1 MNSGYGNYGASTY
14 KKSLIGWNYAGGS
27 AREDINDNLNIL
39 RQRSRDLYMGVPLG
53 TGAIKTMRT
62 NVVGRGLMLKP
73 TVDASMLGITPEA
86 AQTLNEQIQREWS
99 LWADSPDCDMARLD
113 NFYELQQLAF
123 MGWLMS
129 GDTLALLPTKHRIN
143 QPYDLRIQLIEA
155 DRLSSPNY
163 FDTFDNQIVGG
174 VEVDKQGE
182 VVAYHFSKQHPLSR
196 ASEPIGVG
204 KGGSIRKKDRK
215 TKCATSDEP

>member
-1 MNSGYGNYGASTY
+1 MNIFDKIVSAVAPNTALKRTVARKRLEILNSGYGNYGASTY

-86 AQTLNEQIQREWS
+86 AQTLNEQIQRE
-99 LWADSPDCDMARLD
+99 
-113 NFYELQQLAF
+113 
-123 MGWLMS
+123 
-129 GDTLALLPTKHRIN
+129 
-143 QPYDLRIQLIEA
+143 
-155 DRLSSPNY
+155 
-163 FDTFDNQIVGG
+163 
-174 VEVDKQGE
+174 
-182 VVAYHFSKQHPLSR
+182 
-196 ASEPIGVG
+196 
-204 KGGSIRKKDRK
+204 
-215 TKCATSDEP
+215 